1 MRKISIYQHFKFYNC
16 FRETFF
22 NLLKEIVS
30 KTFGKPLKVVL
41 EKLIE
46 TEELSDQHM
55 SKLYFGNF
63 MIPDAYPK
71 DYDEVNTK

>member
-1 MRKISIYQHFKFYNC
+1 MNF

-22 NLLKEIVS
+22 NLIKEIVS
-30 KTFGKPLKVVL
+30 KVFGKPLKIVL
-41 EKLIE
+41 ENLVQTDE
-46 TEELSDQHM
+46 VSDQHI

-71 DYDEVNTK
+71 DYDEVWY